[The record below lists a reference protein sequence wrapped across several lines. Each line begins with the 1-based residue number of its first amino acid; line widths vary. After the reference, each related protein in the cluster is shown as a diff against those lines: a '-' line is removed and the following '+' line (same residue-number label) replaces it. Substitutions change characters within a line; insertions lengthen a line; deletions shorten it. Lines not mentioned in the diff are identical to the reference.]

1 MELGKYVVEVGHIE
15 GDLLNILEVLNDN
28 DFLGLNFVENEILVA
43 SLSQVEKQKKSF
55 KTWANS
61 GAFIKGTIGYIMVYK
76 ATTKFFNSLE
86 ELENVIS
93 KFDNDIEYMKDELL
107 SLELFKVEVNND

>member
-1 MELGKYVVEVGHIE
+1 MELGKYVVEVGHIQD
-15 GDLLNILEVLNDN
+15 DLLNILEVLNDN
-28 DFLGLNFVENEILVA
+28 DFLGLNFIENEILVA

-76 ATTKFFNSLE
+76 ATTFNSLE
-86 ELENVIS
+86 ELESVVS
-93 KFDNDIEYMKDELL
+93 KFDNDIEYMKGELV
-107 SLELFKVEVNND
+107 SLELFKVEGK